1 MAGLA
6 TPCGGAPQPLWLANL
21 SEGIDA
27 WTAAALGALQGLTE
41 FLPVSSSGHVA
52 IGAQFFDIRESS
64 LALVILLHL
73 GTLLATVILLRRDIG
88 ALAIEGITALRD
100 PSRFRTT
107 PEGRTL
113 VGIAIVTFITAV
125 IGLLLRT
132 AAEAFAEDLRLVGY
146 GFLVS
151 AAFLVVSRVAR
162 ATNSEVSWRQA
173 AGIGIAQGVAVL
185 PGISRSGV
193 TIVVAMLLGV
203 QGSAAFRFSFLVSL
217 PAIVGAAVLEASG
230 AEGLGSLG
238 PNAWIGGLTA
248 LVTGYVALVILRQ
261 VVLVGRM
268 WTFAIYLLPLGL
280 FLVTR

>member
-1 MAGLA
+1 
-6 TPCGGAPQPLWLANL
+6 L

-151 AAFLVVSRVAR
+151 AAFLVVSRIAR
-162 ATNSEVSWRQA
+162 ATNGEVSWRQA

-238 PNAWIGGLTA
+238 PEAWIGGLTA